1 MKENDPLGILSKPVK
16 SEASNT
22 IEPDAG
28 DPLGILKKKGVSGS
42 SSLGQTDFIA
52 QQRQQFD
59 QPAPPSVKSTPKS
72 TPPAKKETGFIAALK
87 DMASGYD
94 KPADPKDIAPQPFVN
109 AINRGLNLAEQ
120 SNLIGPFAD
129 KPGKVAIAKV
139 SELQRETQALPSSP
153 VYKQFSEA
161 KTFGTALKT
170 FVSDP
175 VQILAELT
183 GESMAAMAKY
193 GAPRIGAGAAI
204 GAGAGALGLGG
215 GAIPGAAGGAIVGMA
230 DTSYGLEFTGKFLES
245 LQEAGV
251 DTKNP
256 EALAKAFTDEAIL
269 DKARSAANRKA
280 IPIALFD
287 LISGGIAGKI
297 VAKPAK
303 SIAGKVGAG
312 AIELTAQSLMGAG
325 GEVAG
330 ELASGEKLQPG
341 AILGEALGELGT
353 SPVEVSLGAVV
364 EANKQGMNKTDPA
377 SVEVASAA
385 IENATET
392 PAPLAKQQEETPQT
406 GKVQDVIDQQD
417 ADKNVQQSDNTSAIQ
432 ADDEGVGQPGTA
444 QAGPGEG
451 GPVLQ
456 GTGEQADNTGIPE
469 GNVEQPATES
479 TQIDE
484 AQESEIQPS
493 AEVEL
498 QGIDTG
504 DGRNGTYATGQPEP
518 RTSDVPSESDTE
530 GLQEGSQESEVDDGV
545 QTGSAVLDQQE
556 EQKVSGIKKA
566 LVSQEKIDA
575 TPIERRSAEQM
586 LQRAKEQV
594 DSGEVNPKAI
604 VDEISQGNARA
615 LQPDEVSS
623 LVYYKTQLDNR
634 SDQLN
639 TDLVA
644 AIESQDTDAQA
655 ALRTQLDAV
664 NKEIDNYQTMAL
676 KTAYEQSLAF
686 RLRQMLLD
694 NEYNLQ
700 SQVNKYKAANNGEIS
715 PETEQKFKDLDKQ
728 LKEANAKLRKMEE
741 EQSVASSAEAMQN
754 IRQNLQKQKEARAK
768 AAQARKEKINDFFN
782 NLKIK
787 SDPNRLHSI
796 TQVVGEA
803 VWNGSLEAVKT
814 AVLAGSDAAAALKA
828 GIDYV
833 KEHYRGTDF
842 NEEEYASMVQP
853 GLESLVPS
861 EPSVGKP
868 SVKDGKLNLPAS
880 FIRSFVEGGA
890 KDINELVDQIKEAI
904 KDVAPDASKREIRDA
919 ITRYGET
926 RQLSKDEI
934 DTKLR
939 GMRRMGRLISSL
951 EDVMNKKRPMRSGLQ
966 RDKPSDEERKLQ
978 REIKEGMKDLPV
990 DQSEIDKA
998 WKNALDAVKMR
1009 LKNQIADLNKQ
1020 IETGEKTPKKKGI
1033 AYDDEANSLKA
1044 ERDRLKKV
1052 IEDIEGRP
1060 KMSDEQKVRMATA
1073 AVEKQIAE
1081 YERRISQKD
1090 TSKKDKSPA
1099 PVTPELAAL
1108 RQRRDD
1114 LKKSYQ
1120 QMEADLG
1127 VAETRRLDAYKK
1139 AIKKSTA
1146 WYEQR
1151 IKDQDFVR
1159 QKKKPLALDE
1169 EATKLKLERDKIK
1182 QQFDLEQ
1189 EKARLKNRK
1198 WNEVLGD
1205 TVVDLW
1211 NVPKSL
1217 KSTLDM
1223 SAPFRQGAV
1232 LSAANPMAAGR
1243 AFREM
1248 FRQAFSQKKADEWLL
1263 LLRESPLYAL
1273 IKQSKLYVAEPTTK
1287 LTAKEES
1294 FLSNIADRIPI
1305 IGNTLDIKTRIG
1317 NIKIPG
1323 LGLVGG
1329 SNRAYVAYLNKLR
1342 VDVFAYGATMLQD
1355 QGITPENNPE
1365 AYKQW
1370 ASFINNASGRG
1381 NLGGAEMAAP
1391 LLNGAFFAPRYVA
1404 SRFNILNPWTY
1415 IKMPA
1420 PVAKMALRN
1429 TLTYIGFTAL
1439 FASVLGAGFD
1449 DLDVEWDPR
1458 SSDFGKIRFGDTRF
1472 DLWAGFQQLVRTIAQ
1487 FSTGERKSSKNG
1499 DIIKLSKDIYPYETR
1514 ADIVINFLRSK
1525 AAPLPGSI
1533 WNLSEGENIVGEE
1546 TNLKTEVISNIM
1558 PLYLHDM
1565 AEIYEEDGPTGVLTS
1580 AVPAFFGIGVQSY
1593 GEKSGLANKEIDEGG
1608 EIQKLNKSRK
1618 YSISQP
1624 SKGDLTESL
1633 DHDVDDVLFDDYVKR
1648 RDQEIKR
1655 QFDRYK
1661 GRLEAETDIQIYD
1674 KLMDQIV
1681 KEAGRD
1687 AKYKIAREKGWRET
1701 ADSFKPGNP
1710 FRLRN
1715 YKKNEE
1721 GKVVPR

>member
-1 MKENDPLGILSKPVK
+1 MEENDPLGILSKPVK

-22 IEPDAG
+22 IESDAG

-392 PAPLAKQQEETPQT
+392 PAPVAKQQEETPQT

-432 ADDEGVGQPGTA
+432 ADDEGAEQPGTA
-444 QAGPGEG
+444 EAGTGEG
-451 GPVLQ
+451 GSVLQ
-456 GTGEQADNTGIPE
+456 GTGEQADDTGIPE

-498 QGIDTG
+498 QGV
-504 DGRNGTYATGQPEP
+504 DGRNETSATGQSEP

-575 TPIERRSAEQM
+575 TPIERRSTEQM

-728 LKEANAKLRKMEE
+728 LKEANAKLQKMEE

-814 AVLAGSDAAAALKA
+814 AVLAGADAAAALKA

-1060 KMSDEQKVRMATA
+1060 KMSDEQKIRMATA

-1099 PVTPELAAL
+1099 PVTPELASL

-1159 QKKKPLALDE
+1159 HKKKPLAMDE

-1189 EKARLKNRK
+1189 EKARLKNRPMSEK
-1198 WNEVLGD
+1198 IWD
-1205 TVVDLW
+1205 TVVDVFNL
-1211 NVPKSL
+1211 PKSFL
-1217 KSTLDM
+1217 ASIDM
-1223 SAPFRQGAV
+1223 SAPFRQGAL
-1232 LSAANPMAAGR
+1232 LSVANPSAGAASFG
-1243 AFREM
+1243 EM
-1248 FRQAFSQKKADEWLL
+1248 FRQAFSERKANEWLL
-1263 LLRESPLYAL
+1263 KLKETPEYAVM
-1273 IKQSKLYVAEPTTK
+1273 KAAKLYLAEPTTK
-1287 LTAKEES
+1287 LTAKEEN
-1294 FLSNIADRIPI
+1294 FISNLAGRIPL
-1305 IGNTLDIKTRIG
+1305 IG
-1317 NIKIPG
+1317 P
-1323 LGLVGG
+1323 LVKG
-1329 SNRAYVAYLNKLR
+1329 SERAYTGYLNKLR
-1342 VDVFAYGATMLQD
+1342 VDVFANGADRLRE

-1370 ASFINNASGRG
+1370 ASFINNATGRG
-1381 NLGGAEMAAP
+1381 NLGGLEMAAP
-1391 LLNGAFFAPRYVA
+1391 ALNALFFSPRYVA
-1404 SRFNILNPWTY
+1404 SRINLLNPATY
-1415 IKMPA
+1415 AKMPA
-1420 PVAKMALRN
+1420 PVRKMALKN
-1429 TLTYIGFTAL
+1429 AVAYVGFGALVLTLA
-1439 FASVLGAGFD
+1439 AAAGA
-1449 DLDVEWDPR
+1449 DVEPDPR
-1458 SSDFGKIRFGDTRF
+1458 SSDFGKIRVGDTRY
-1472 DLWAGFQQLVRTIAQ
+1472 DIWAGFQQVVRLIAQ
-1487 FSTGERKSSKNG
+1487 VTSGQRKSTKTGE
-1499 DIIKLSKDIYPYETR
+1499 ITELSADKFPYETR
-1514 ADIVINFLRSK
+1514 GDVAMRFFRSK
-1525 AAPLPGSI
+1525 LSPTTGTIA
-1533 WNLSEGENIVGEE
+1533 NLMEGKNIVGEE
-1546 TNLKTEVISNIM
+1546 VTIQGEAVKNVV
-1558 PLYLHDM
+1558 PLYLQDIHG
-1565 AEIYEEDGPTGVLTS
+1565 IYEEEGPSGVITS
-1580 AVPAFFGIGVQSY
+1580 MVPAFFGIGVQSY
-1593 GEKSGLANKEIDEGG
+1593 GEKSGLANKEIDEGS

-1661 GRLEAETDIQIYD
+1661 GRLEAEKDIDIYD

-1721 GKVVPR
+1721 GKVVLR